1 MLVLKD
7 GTPLPSLHFPIIP
20 EVYCQSFPS
29 QNPPLGTIIQ
39 FFQLPVQHVSSGK
52 LCTAGGQEAG
62 GPVLCGWSRTV
73 QEAALFLFYDW
84 FSFVQG
90 LGKGQVVIIS
100 LALGKILGASQMFHR
115 CLLK

>member
-1 MLVLKD
+1 MLALKD
-7 GTPLPSLHFPIIP
+7 GTTLPSLHFPMIP

-29 QNPPLGTIIQ
+29 QKPPLGTISQ
-39 FFQLPVQHVSSGK
+39 FFRLPVQHVSSGK
-52 LCTAGGQEAG
+52 LCTVGGQEAG
-62 GPVLCGWSRTV
+62 GSALCGWSRTV
-73 QEAALFLFYDW
+73 REAALFLFYDW

-90 LGKGQVVIIS
+90 PGKGQVMIIC